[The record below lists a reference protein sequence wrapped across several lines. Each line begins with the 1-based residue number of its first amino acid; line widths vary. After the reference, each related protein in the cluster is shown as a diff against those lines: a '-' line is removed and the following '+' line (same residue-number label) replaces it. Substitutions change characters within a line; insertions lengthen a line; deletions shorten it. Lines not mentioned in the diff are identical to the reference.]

1 MSLWCIERHGKK
13 AEKTVKTEKHQKI
26 VNGKKAGIKAVK
38 PGKDERLLQSNNF
51 RLLSEKKTHFF
62 VYRSGKRIVTDKWG
76 KAIWE
81 SLPGTKSEIFE
92 KIESQADLSERLV
105 GEYLYV
111 FLCAGIIRPDIEEGS
126 GKKNKMDSI
135 GKDGDLIS
143 VIVVTYN
150 GQDYLKRCFESI
162 KKQTYK
168 NLEVISVDNASKDD
182 TVKLLNKHFPDV
194 RVLSE
199 KKNLHYAGGI
209 NRGINEAK
217 GKYVFLLN
225 QDTDIE
231 PDCIEHLYRKAVSD
245 ERIGA
250 VSPMMKFSRLPDFIN
265 GIGNQI
271 SNHGW
276 GTDSFI
282 YCVDIGQFET
292 LKEIPSACF
301 GAVMLSREA
310 IDKVGLVDEGYKSF
324 YEDAD
329 WSFRCWL
336 QDWKIVPEAKA
347 VVYHDFGG
355 SYLWDKKLAYVIRNR
370 LRLVL
375 KLFQGRVMLGFLKNY
390 LREDMRNYFSLLR
403 QRQFGTAFCFIKAYF
418 SLGLSFP
425 AILIKRLAFMR
436 VKKKNMRER
445 DVIEKN
451 PSFYCCL
458 HAGLEMP
465 QIDVQVIR
473 RYYRWEILKQ
483 ERQRKQ
489 KEQKKQ

>member
-1 MSLWCIERHGKK
+1 MKSEK
-13 AEKTVKTEKHQKI
+13 AGKTEKTE
-26 VNGKKAGIKAVK
+26 KAG
-38 PGKDERLLQSNNF
+38 KDGRFEKSDDF
-51 RLLSEKKTHFF
+51 RLITEKKTHFF
-62 VYRSGKRIVTDKWG
+62 VYKSGKRVLTDKWG

-92 KIESQADLSERLV
+92 KIKSQADLSERLV
-105 GEYLYV
+105 DEYLYI
-111 FLCAGIIRPDIEEGS
+111 FLCAGIIRSDIKEEPEQKS
-126 GKKNKMDSI
+126 TKDSSE
-135 GKDGDLIS
+135 KEGDLIS

-150 GQDYLKRCFESI
+150 GDNYVRRCFGSI
-162 KKQTYK
+162 NEQTYK
-168 NLEVISVDNASKDD
+168 NLEVIAVDNASKDD
-182 TVKLLNKHFPDV
+182 TVKLLKKYFPDV
-194 RVLSE
+194 QVLAQ
-199 KKNLHYAGGI
+199 KKNRHYAGGI

-231 PDCIEHLYRKAVSD
+231 PDCIEHLYRKVVSD
-245 ERIGA
+245 GRIGA
-250 VSPMMKFSRLPDFIN
+250 VSPMLKFSQLPGFIN

-271 SNHGW
+271 NNHGW

-282 YCVDIGQFET
+282 YCVDIGQFEA

-310 IDKVGLVDEGYKSF
+310 IEEVGLVDEGYQSF

-336 QDWKIVPEAKA
+336 RGWKVVPEAKA

-355 SYLWDKKLAYVIRNR
+355 SYLWNRKLAYVIRNR

-375 KLFQGRVMLGFLKNY
+375 KIFQGRVMLGFLKNY
-390 LREDMRNYFSLLR
+390 IREDLRNYFSLMR
-403 QRQFGTAFCFIKAYF
+403 KKQFRTASCFIRAYF
-418 SLGLSFP
+418 LLILNFP
-425 AILIKRLAFMR
+425 AILLKRLAFMR
-436 VKKKNMRER
+436 VKMKNMRER
-445 DVIEKN
+445 DVIGKN

-458 HAGLEMP
+458 QAGLEMP

-473 RYYRWEILKQ
+473 RYYRWEIIKQ
-483 ERQRKQ
+483 EKQ
-489 KEQKKQ
+489 

>member
-1 MSLWCIERHGKK
+1 LRWFILMSLGCM
-13 AEKTVKTEKHQKI
+13 
-26 VNGKKAGIKAVK
+26 VNKAGKGGRFEK
-38 PGKDERLLQSNNF
+38 SDDF
-51 RLLSEKKTHFF
+51 RLITEKKTHFF
-62 VYRSGKRIVTDKWG
+62 VYKTGKRVLTDKWG

-81 SLPGTKSEIFE
+81 SLPGTKNEIFE
-92 KIESQADLSERLV
+92 KIKSQADLSERLV
-105 GEYLYV
+105 EEYLYI
-111 FLCAGIIRPDIEEGS
+111 FLCAGIIRSDIKEKSEQIS
-126 GKKNKMDSI
+126 KKDSYI
-135 GKDGDLIS
+135 KEDDLIS

-150 GQDYLKRCFESI
+150 GQDYIKRCFESI
-162 KKQTYK
+162 REQTYK
-168 NLEVISVDNASKDD
+168 NLEVIAVDNASIDD
-182 TVKLLNKHFPDV
+182 TVKLLKKHFPDV
-194 RVLSE
+194 QVLAQ

-209 NRGINEAK
+209 NRGIKEAK

-225 QDTDIE
+225 QDTELE
-231 PDCIEHLYRKAVSD
+231 PGCIEHLYRKAVSD

-250 VSPMMKFSRLPDFIN
+250 VSPMMKFSRLPGFIN

-271 SNHGW
+271 NNHGW

-336 QDWKIVPEAKA
+336 QDWKVVPEAKA

-375 KLFQGRVMLGFLKNY
+375 KIFQGRVMLGFLKNY
-390 LREDMRNYFSLLR
+390 MREDMRNYFSLLR

-483 ERQRKQ
+483 GKTRK
-489 KEQKKQ
+489 

>member
-1 MSLWCIERHGKK
+1 MNNFFLFKK
-13 AEKTVKTEKHQKI
+13 DI
-26 VNGKKAGIKAVK
+26 
-38 PGKDERLLQSNNF
+38 RLLQSSNF
-51 RLLSEKKTHFF
+51 RLITEKKTHFF
-62 VYRSGKRIVTDKWG
+62 VYRTGKRVLTDKWG

-81 SLPGTKSEIFE
+81 SLPGTKKDIFE
-92 KIESQADLSERLV
+92 KIKSQADLSERLV
-105 GEYLYV
+105 NEYLYV
-111 FLCAGIIRPDIEEGS
+111 FLCAGIIRADIEEEPELKS
-126 GKKNKMDSI
+126 RKDSSEKE
-135 GKDGDLIS
+135 GELIS

-150 GQDYLKRCFESI
+150 GENYVRRCFASI
-162 KKQTYK
+162 KEQTYK
-168 NLEVISVDNASKDD
+168 NLEVITVDNASKDD
-182 TVKLLNKHFPDV
+182 TVKLLNKYFPDV

-199 KKNLHYAGGI
+199 EKNRHYAGGI
-209 NRGINEAK
+209 NRGIKEAK
-217 GKYVFLLN
+217 GKYVFILN
-225 QDTDIE
+225 QDTNIE
-231 PDCIEHLYRKAVSD
+231 PDCIEHLYRKAVSGQ
-245 ERIGA
+245 RIGA
-250 VSPMMKFSRLPDFIN
+250 VSPMMKFSWLPGFIN

-271 SNHGW
+271 NNHGW
-276 GTDSFI
+276 GTDNFI

-310 IDKVGLVDEGYKSF
+310 IEEVGLVDEGYKSF

-336 QDWKIVPEAKA
+336 QGWKVVPEAKA

-355 SYLWDKKLAYVIRNR
+355 SYLWDEKLAYVIRNR

-390 LREDMRNYFSLLR
+390 MREDMRNYFSLLR
-403 QRQFGTAFCFIKAYF
+403 QKQFKTASCFIKAYF

-425 AILIKRLAFMR
+425 GILIKRLAFMR

-458 HAGLEMP
+458 HAGLQMP
-465 QIDVQVIR
+465 QIDVATIR
-473 RYYRWEILKQ
+473 RYYRRYLI
-483 ERQRKQ
+483 
-489 KEQKKQ
+489 